1 MTDKKFM
8 TAQEVADEMRV
19 SKSTAYKVIQRLN
32 AELQELGYTTVSG
45 KVNRRYFLEK
55 ICYGEGAAG

>member
-1 MTDKKFM
+1 MTDKKFL

-32 AELQELGYTTVSG
+32 AELQELGYTTISG

-55 ICYGEGAAG
+55 ICYGEGATG

>member
-32 AELQELGYTTVSG
+32 AELQELGYTTISG

-55 ICYGEGAAG
+55 ICYGEGATG

>member
-1 MTDKKFM
+1 MTDKKFL
-8 TAQEVADEMRV
+8 TAQEVAEEMRV

-32 AELQELGYTTVSG
+32 AELQELGYTTISG

-55 ICYGEGAAG
+55 ICYGEGATG

>member
-8 TAQEVADEMRV
+8 TAQEVADEMRI

-32 AELQELGYTTVSG
+32 AELQELGYTTISG

-55 ICYGEGAAG
+55 ICYGEGATG

>member
-8 TAQEVADEMRV
+8 TAKEVAEEMRISV
-19 SKSTAYKVIQRLN
+19 STAYKIVRKLN
-32 AELQELGYTTVSG
+32 DELEALGYTTISG

-55 ICYGEGAAG
+55 ICYGEGATG

>member
-32 AELQELGYTTVSG
+32 AELQKLGYTTISG

-55 ICYGEGAAG
+55 ICYGEGVAG

>member
-32 AELQELGYTTVSG
+32 AELQELGYTPISG
-45 KVNRRYFLEK
+45 KVHRRYFLEK
-55 ICYGEGAAG
+55 ICYGEGATG

>member
-19 SKSTAYKVIQRLN
+19 SKSTAYKVIQQLN
-32 AELQELGYTTVSG
+32 AELQGLGYTTISG

-55 ICYGEGAAG
+55 ICYGEGATG

>member
-8 TAQEVADEMRV
+8 TAKEVAEEMRISV
-19 SKSTAYKVIQRLN
+19 STAYKVVRKLN
-32 AELQELGYTTVSG
+32 EELEALGYTTISG

-55 ICYGEGAAG
+55 ICYGEGATG

>member
-8 TAQEVADEMRV
+8 TALEGAYEMRV

-32 AELQELGYTTVSG
+32 AELQELGYTTISG

-55 ICYGEGAAG
+55 ICYGEGATG

>member
-1 MTDKKFM
+1 
-8 TAQEVADEMRV
+8 MRV

-32 AELQELGYTTVSG
+32 AELQELGYTTISG

-55 ICYGEGAAG
+55 ICYGEGATG